1 MLNLRVSVSTNRASM
16 GAHPDTTA
24 RGDNNHAKDVPT
36 PAVTPDS
43 RAPNQSTNL
52 AHPLPLPDDV
62 PIQSTTAMPWD
73 QGGTSLTEKA
83 QVGLDC
89 ADELEKMI
97 DWSDTWEGVVGRIKW
112 LMNTLS
118 PVAGV
123 CVIFVPLVLN

>member
-1 MLNLRVSVSTNRASM
+1 
-16 GAHPDTTA
+16 
-24 RGDNNHAKDVPT
+24 
-36 PAVTPDS
+36 
-43 RAPNQSTNL
+43 
-52 AHPLPLPDDV
+52 
-62 PIQSTTAMPWD
+62 MPWD

-89 ADELEKMI
+89 TDELEKLI

-123 CVIFVPLVLN
+123 CVIFVPLVLD